1 MVIAPDFRLDSVCPE
16 AHDITTTDRLCPQA
30 SGGRETLPRSPP
42 ATREAFMGAL
52 SARRHTAGW
61 VDDWKWYAGLSLAVT
76 VSVVLYSAMIWK
88 ALQ

>member
-1 MVIAPDFRLDSVCPE
+1 
-16 AHDITTTDRLCPQA
+16 
-30 SGGRETLPRSPP
+30 
-42 ATREAFMGAL
+42 MGAL
-52 SARRHTAGW
+52 SVRRHTLGW